1 MFETIKEIL
10 SDQLGIACDMIDEDS
25 SLFRDLGADSLDIVE
40 IVMALE
46 AAFAITIPE
55 SDYDSLSDVKSIS
68 DYIRARLDEPE
79 EQQ

>member
-46 AAFAITIPE
+46 SAFAITIPE
-55 SDYDSLSDVKSIS
+55 SVYDSLSDVKSIS

>member
-25 SLFRDLGADSLDIVE
+25 SLFRDLVADSLDIVE

>member
-25 SLFRDLGADSLDIVE
+25 SLFRDLVADSLDIVE
-40 IVMALE
+40 IVMTLE
-46 AAFAITIPE
+46 SAFAITIPE